1 MSFLNKILKSDKQDE
16 AAPKKSAPV
25 KVAVKDEEKKEQLLT
40 PQVHKNKKHEDP
52 TAYRIISK
60 PLITE
65 KATELTAL
73 NKYIFVVPVSANKK
87 SIAERIF
94 GIYGVKPEKINI
106 VRRSGKLVRYG
117 RRTGVTKSYKKA
129 IITLAQGDKIEVYE
143 GV

>member
-1 MSFLNKILKSDKQDE
+1 MSFLNKILKSDKQD
-16 AAPKKSAPV
+16 SAQDE
-25 KVAVKDEEKKEQLLT
+25 VAVKATPKAEEKKEVLLT
-40 PQVHKNKKHEDP
+40 PQSHKSKKHEDP
-52 TAYRIISK
+52 TAYRIINK

-87 SIAERIF
+87 SIGERIF

-106 VRRSGKLVRYG
+106 IRRPGKLVRYG
-117 RRTGVTKSYKKA
+117 RRTGTTKSYKKA
-129 IITLAQGDKIEVYE
+129 IVTLAPGDTIEVYE